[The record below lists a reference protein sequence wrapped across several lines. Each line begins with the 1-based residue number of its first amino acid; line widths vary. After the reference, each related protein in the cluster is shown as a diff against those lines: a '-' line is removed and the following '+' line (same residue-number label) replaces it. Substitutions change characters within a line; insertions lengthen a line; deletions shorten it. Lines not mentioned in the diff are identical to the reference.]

1 MSSVRSR
8 AQNSSAVQDWKSYGK
23 NARRLSRNSASAG
36 LLAAALLAAFIPLHP
51 QTRISLP
58 PLERRLL
65 ITMETV
71 APPPTAEA
79 IRPDEPRKLVTEES
93 EYRIEEE
100 PRPPEPH
107 AEKIPEEAPPKAAA
121 PEPAEEKAPV
131 REAAPKPPRKTETKA
146 KQPKKAP
153 PKAAAPQ
160 AAPSRSPSK
169 LPGSD
174 PVPGRQAAASTPP
187 APAAAGT
194 AAPDAD
200 RGKVAAA
207 VLQAVER
214 HKKYP
219 KAARRSGAEGRLM
232 LTVKIGAD
240 GRIASCIVSSASG
253 KAALD
258 AAGSLL
264 AEKLVGIPVGAAS
277 LVTVTVPV
285 VYRLSDK

>member
-1 MSSVRSR
+1 MSSARSR
-8 AQNSSAVQDWKSYGK
+8 AQNSSAVQDWRSYGK

-58 PLERRLL
+58 PLERRIL
-65 ITMETV
+65 ITMESA

-79 IRPDEPRKLVTEES
+79 IGPDEPQKLVTEES

-100 PRPPEPH
+100 LRPPEPH
-107 AEKIPEEAPPKAAA
+107 AEKIPEVAPPKA
-121 PEPAEEKAPV
+121 PVTESAEEKAPV

-146 KQPKKAP
+146 KQPKKSP
-153 PKAAAPQ
+153 PK
-160 AAPSRSPSK
+160 AAPSRSASK
-169 LPGSD
+169 LPDSD

-187 APAAAGT
+187 APAVAGT
-194 AAPDAD
+194 AIPDAD

-214 HKKYP
+214 YKKYP

-232 LTVKIGAD
+232 ITVKVGVD
-240 GRIASCIVSSASG
+240 GRIASCNVSTPSG

-264 AEKLVGIPVGAAS
+264 AEKLIGVSVGGSSP
-277 LVTVTVPV
+277 VTVTVPV
-285 VYRLSDK
+285 VYRLSDS

>member
-1 MSSVRSR
+1 MSSARSR
-8 AQNSSAVQDWKSYGK
+8 AQNSAVVQDWKRYGK

-58 PLERRLL
+58 PLERRIL
-65 ITMETV
+65 ITMESA

-79 IRPDEPRKLVTEES
+79 IGPDEPQKLVTEES

-100 PRPPEPH
+100 LRPPEPH
-107 AEKIPEEAPPKAAA
+107 AEKIPEVVPPKA
-121 PEPAEEKAPV
+121 PVTESAEEKAPV

-146 KQPKKAP
+146 KQPKKSP
-153 PKAAAPQ
+153 PK
-160 AAPSRSPSK
+160 AAPSRSASK
-169 LPGSD
+169 LPDSD
-174 PVPGRQAAASTPP
+174 PVPGRQATASTPP
-187 APAAAGT
+187 APAVAGT
-194 AAPDAD
+194 AISDAD

-214 HKKYP
+214 YKKYP

-232 LTVKIGAD
+232 LTGKVGAD
-240 GRIASCIVSSASG
+240 GRIASCSVSAVSG

-264 AEKLVGIPVGAAS
+264 AEKLVGMHVGAS
-277 LVTVTVPV
+277 SPVTVTVPV